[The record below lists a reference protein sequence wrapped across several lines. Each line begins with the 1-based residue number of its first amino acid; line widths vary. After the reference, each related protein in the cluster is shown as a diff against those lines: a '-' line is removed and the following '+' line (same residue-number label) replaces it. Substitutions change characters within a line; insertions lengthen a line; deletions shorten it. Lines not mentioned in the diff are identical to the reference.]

1 MIPRVF
7 STLDGLGLGEG
18 ATHPE
23 AEVSIKLWMPP
34 TEGIWRLAVVF
45 GLLYLAARTM
55 SRCLDLK
62 LLLRWVTIINYRRV
76 YFNNIFS
83 HWSLPQQL
91 SQTLCSTVISTPT
104 GLTFNVLLRR
114 YSTWCNKSQGPL
126 CWVVRLRRYLPRRAR
141 FRNWQRRSTATAI
154 VKCQPCWRW
163 EPPHPFINHPA
174 ARRPISKIRSIWQ
187 LMECA
192 DQGP

>member
-1 MIPRVF
+1 
-7 STLDGLGLGEG
+7 
-18 ATHPE
+18 
-23 AEVSIKLWMPP
+23 
-34 TEGIWRLAVVF
+34 
-45 GLLYLAARTM
+45 M

-62 LLLRWVTIINYRRV
+62 LLLPPRNQRLRVTIINYRRV

-91 SQTLCSTVISTPT
+91 SQTSCSTVISAPT
-104 GLTFNVLLRR
+104 GLTFNILLRR

-126 CWVVRLRRYLPRRAR
+126 CWVARPRQYLPWRAR
-141 FRNWQRRSTATAI
+141 FRNWQRRSTAAAI

-163 EPPHPFINHPA
+163 EPPHRFINHPA
-174 ARRPISKIRSIWQ
+174 ARRPISKIRSIWR
-187 LMECA
+187 LMKCA